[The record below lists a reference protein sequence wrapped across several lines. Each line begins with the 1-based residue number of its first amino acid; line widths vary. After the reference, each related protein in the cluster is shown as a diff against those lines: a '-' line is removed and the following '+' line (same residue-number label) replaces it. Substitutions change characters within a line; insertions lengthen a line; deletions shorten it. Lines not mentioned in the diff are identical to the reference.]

1 MPLRLCVTTI
11 CNLLCILFKHEI
23 KQPKMAAKKALQI
36 IVMKLALQKR
46 K

>member
-1 MPLRLCVTTI
+1 MPLHLQITTI
-11 CNLLCILFKHEI
+11 CNLLCILFTHEI

-36 IVMKLALQKR
+36 IVMKVALHKR